1 MTADDPAGVRVGL
14 AFVAGGMIAACLSAF
29 ASIPLLPNFG
39 VWFQAE
45 PVILALFA
53 SATICALGL
62 ALLAYRAP
70 MIVWNALWHPLV
82 AIPVLVSLWSWAAP
96 TALGGMDLPFFGT
109 PQLGLGGAWF
119 LSLAIMTAGARCLL
133 SLPNQT
139 RRLAGF
145 VLTMISIT
153 LCVVIANSLAL
164 GDWRPY
170 NFGDY
175 LAFHGLY
182 IWIITACWLPQIKWL
197 RWGGLLIGLIII
209 LISKNLTASIAFFAA
224 ILSIFVIMYLE
235 RFWTGTTLRRVT
247 ALGIGVVAILTPV
260 GIYYAHRIGFPD
272 FVSFETVATFK
283 SRSLLLDTVLST
295 IMRVPENL
303 LTGFGWGSLS
313 ESIYMQIPLDQT
325 TVVSPS
331 AMQSRDLFFW
341 DGLWMGHFHTHNE
354 MAEHLYSGG
363 VPSAVLWLGYLIALP
378 LTAAK
383 GNLRAVV
390 GFSVGYV
397 LLSSM
402 WFQMPG
408 GLPLMAMAVAGLGA
422 GKPPPAKKPAVN
434 FATRSKLSLTLP
446 MALPAIAFVI
456 MASTSTMSYVYGS
469 ASAKQVERNFIP
481 APASAP
487 PLCGLNSPVLGPSLT
502 HFSELMKVFAMGNIE
517 MLREGEQLETW
528 RYARMDDYLCRADE
542 LMAQNGP
549 LSIGVRGLT
558 MRSDFAFAPLP
569 LTHGTFEKRLFT
581 GWDKNLMW
589 VLSRAPSRTDL
600 GAPYLSWL
608 LAKGDEPRILQISE
622 QMLATNPND
631 PVGLWFS
638 GIVLLNDTNRVA
650 DAVQRLK
657 RALKND
663 LEKIMPVEADLKIKL
678 KAL

>member
-1 MTADDPAGVRVGL
+1 MA
-14 AFVAGGMIAACLSAF
+14 
-29 ASIPLLPNFG
+29 PL
-39 VWFQAE
+39 
-45 PVILALFA
+45 
-53 SATICALGL
+53 
-62 ALLAYRAP
+62 
-70 MIVWNALWHPLV
+70 
-82 AIPVLVSLWSWAAP
+82 
-96 TALGGMDLPFFGT
+96 
-109 PQLGLGGAWF
+109 QL
-119 LSLAIMTAGARCLL
+119 
-133 SLPNQT
+133 
-139 RRLAGF
+139 RRL
-145 VLTMISIT
+145 L
-153 LCVVIANSLAL
+153 
-164 GDWRPY
+164 
-170 NFGDY
+170 
-175 LAFHGLY
+175 HGLY
-182 IWIITACWLPQIKWL
+182 IWIIAACWLPQIKWL
-197 RWGGLLIGLIII
+197 RWGGLVIGVSII

-224 ILSIFVIMYLE
+224 ILSILTIMFLE
-235 RFWTGTTLRRVT
+235 RFWAETTLRRVT
-247 ALGIGVVAILTPV
+247 ALGIGAVAILTPV

-295 IMRVPENL
+295 IMRAPENL
-303 LTGFGWGSLS
+303 LTGYGWGSLS

-325 TVVSPS
+325 TVMSPES
-331 AMQSRDLFFW
+331 TQSRDLFFW

-354 MAEHLYSGG
+354 LAEHLYSGG
-363 VPSAVLWLGYLIALP
+363 IPSAALWLGYLVLLP

-383 GNLRAVV
+383 GNLRAAV

-408 GLPLMAMAVAGLGA
+408 GLVLMAMAVAGLSA
-422 GKPPPAKKPAVN
+422 GKPSAFKPALNVSML
-434 FATRSKLSLTLP
+434 SKLSL
-446 MALPAIAFVI
+446 ALPATAFVI
-456 MASTSTMSYVYGS
+456 LAGASVVAFKYGV

-487 PLCGLNSPVLGPSLT
+487 PLCGPNSPVLGPSLT
-502 HFSELMKVFAMGNIE
+502 QFTELMKVFVMGNIE
-517 MLREGEQLETW
+517 TLRKGKQLETW

-549 LSIGVRGLT
+549 LSVGVRGLT
-558 MRSDFAFAPLP
+558 IRSDFAFAPLP
-569 LTHGTFEKRLFT
+569 LTHGAFEKRLFT

-657 RALKND
+657 RALKNN

>member
-1 MTADDPAGVRVGL
+1 M
-14 AFVAGGMIAACLSAF
+14 
-29 ASIPLLPNFG
+29 
-39 VWFQAE
+39 
-45 PVILALFA
+45 ALFA
-53 SATICALGL
+53 SAAICALGL
-62 ALLAYRAP
+62 ALLAYHAP
-70 MIVWNALWHPLV
+70 TIVWNALWHPLV
-82 AIPVLVSLWSWAAP
+82 TIPILVSVWSWVAP
-96 TALGGMDLPFFGT
+96 TALGGADLPFFGT

-133 SLPNQT
+133 STPNPT
-139 RRLAGF
+139 RHLVGF
-145 VLTMISIT
+145 LLTITSIT
-153 LCVVIANSLAL
+153 ICIVIADNFAL
-164 GDWRPY
+164 GGWRPY

-197 RWGGLLIGLIII
+197 RWAGLLIGATII
-209 LISKNLTASIAFFAA
+209 LTSKNLTASIAFFAA
-224 ILSIFVIMYLE
+224 IISIFVIMYLE
-235 RFWTGTTLRRVT
+235 RFWAETTLRRVT

-295 IMRVPENL
+295 IMRAPENL
-303 LTGFGWGSLS
+303 LMGYGWGSLS

-325 TVVSPS
+325 TIMSPS
-331 AMQSRDLFFW
+331 SAQSRDLFFW

-354 MAEHLYSGG
+354 LAEHLYSGG
-363 VPSAVLWLGYLIALP
+363 IPSAVLWLGYLILLP

-383 GNLRAVV
+383 GNLRAAV

-408 GLPLMAMAVAGLGA
+408 GLPLMAMAVAGLSA
-422 GKPPPAKKPAVN
+422 GKLSAFKPILNVSML
-434 FATRSKLSLTLP
+434 SKLSLV
-446 MALPAIAFVI
+446 LPATAFVI
-456 MASTSTMSYVYGS
+456 MVGASVMAFKYGV

-487 PLCGLNSPVLGPSLT
+487 PLCGPNSPVLGPSLT
-502 HFSELMKVFAMGNIE
+502 QFAELMKVFAMGNIE
-517 MLREGEQLETW
+517 MLRKGEQLETW

-569 LTHGTFEKRLFT
+569 LTHGVFEKRLFT

-608 LAKGDEPRILQISE
+608 LNKGDEPRILQISE

-638 GIVLLNDTNRVA
+638 GIVLLNDANRIA

-657 RALKND
+657 RALEND
-663 LEKIMPVEADLKIKL
+663 LEKIMPVEADLKTKL